1 MGIFTYLITKTDLG
15 RAQRACEQD
24 RTMTALLGI
33 NVDRT
38 ISITFIIGSSLA
50 SVAGMMFVLYYG
62 VIDFYIGFLA
72 GIKAFTAAV
81 LRRNWIIAWSNVR
94 WIVNWTYRNL
104 LGWIC
109 FT

>member
-1 MGIFTYLITKTDLG
+1 MEDTGFTVSLSYLQIFIVLVTIVLMAIFTLLITKTALG

-24 RTMTALLGI
+24 RTMTALMGI

-50 SVAGMMFVLYYG
+50 SVAGMMFVMHYG
-62 VIDFYIGFLA
+62 VINFYIGFLA

-81 LRRNWIIAWSNVR
+81 
-94 WIVNWTYRNL
+94 
-104 LGWIC
+104 
-109 FT
+109 